1 MKQRFLPHGAFRA
14 LFSGVLITGLLA
26 GCLSSKP
33 RIKPVPAPPPVT
45 LKSTAPAIV
54 TPPPAPAPVARPTPP
69 APPARAPARAEPDHF
84 PVVNVPGKMHVA
96 ATPKPAAKPAP
107 AAAVAPVIPAPD
119 RPTTPSGK
127 PGSGSDPAP
136 VAGPTAPVVSPDA
149 TPSNTYRLRPG
160 DQVVIS
166 IKGAQNQSVEDVVDE
181 AGMITLIYLGEF
193 KVDGLTASEVER
205 KVRDAYINGG
215 IFKELYVTAFIPARR
230 YTMSG
235 DVKSP
240 GPFPING
247 RMTLL
252 QAIPTAGGFTEFAN
266 KKEILIT
273 RKGVTTKA
281 NYLDIQRNP
290 AKDIEIEPDD
300 VVFVP
305 RDSFG
310 LFNSP

>member
-1 MKQRFLPHGAFRA
+1 MAAPK
-14 LFSGVLITGLLA
+14 
-26 GCLSSKP
+26 
-33 RIKPVPAPPPVT
+33 PAP
-45 LKSTAPAIV
+45 K
-54 TPPPAPAPVARPTPP
+54 PAPVAS
-69 APPARAPARAEPDHF
+69 AA
-84 PVVNVPGKMHVA
+84 PVV
-96 ATPKPAAKPAP
+96 
-107 AAAVAPVIPAPD
+107 PAPD
-119 RPTTPSGK
+119 RPTRPDAK
-127 PGSGSDPAP
+127 PGSGADPAP
-136 VAGPTAPVVSPDA
+136 VAASTAPVSPDA
-149 TPSNTYRLRPG
+149 TSSNTYRLRPG

-166 IKGAQNQSVEDVVDE
+166 IKGAQNQNIEDVVDE

-205 KVRDAYINGG
+205 KVRDAYIKGE
-215 IFKELYVTAFIPARR
+215 IFKEIYVTAFIPTRR
-230 YTMSG
+230 YTIGG

-247 RMTLL
+247 RITLL

-281 NYLDIQRNP
+281 NYIDIQRNP
-290 AKDIEIEPDD
+290 EKDIEIEPDD
-300 VVFVP
+300 MVFVP

>member
-1 MKQRFLPHGAFRA
+1 MKQRFLSHGAFRA
-14 LFSGVLITGLLA
+14 LLSGALITGLLS

-45 LKSTAPAIV
+45 IKPAAPPAV
-54 TPPPAPAPVARPTPP
+54 TPPTA
-69 APPARAPARAEPDHF
+69 
-84 PVVNVPGKMHVA
+84 
-96 ATPKPAAKPAP
+96 PAAKPAP
-107 AAAVAPVIPAPD
+107 APRALARPEQDHFPAVNVPGKVHVVAAPKPAPRPAPVVASVPVVPAPD
-119 RPTTPSGK
+119 RPTSPVAK
-127 PGSGSDPAP
+127 PGPGGDPAP
-136 VAGPTAPVVSPDA
+136 VAAPTAPVSPDA
-149 TPSNTYRLRPG
+149 TSSNTYRLRPG

-166 IKGAQNQSVEDVVDE
+166 LKGAQNQSIEDVVDE
-181 AGMITLIYLGEF
+181 TGMITLIYLGEF
-193 KVDGLTASEVER
+193 KVDGLTASDVER
-205 KVRDAYINGG
+205 KVRDAYVNGG
-215 IFKELYVTAFIPARR
+215 IFKEIYVTAFIPTRR
-230 YTMSG
+230 YTIGG

>member
-1 MKQRFLPHGAFRA
+1 MKKSLLPHTAFRA
-14 LFSGVLITGLLA
+14 LLAGALITGLLS

-45 LKSTAPAIV
+45 IKAPVAPVV
-54 TPPPAPAPVARPTPP
+54 TPPPPPAPVAKPAPTARVPARPEPEHFPAVNIPGKIHVVAAPAPV
-69 APPARAPARAEPDHF
+69 
-84 PVVNVPGKMHVA
+84 
-96 ATPKPAAKPAP
+96 PKPAPVIAPAP
-107 AAAVAPVIPAPD
+107 VVPAPD
-119 RPTTPSGK
+119 RPSTPVAK
-127 PGSGSDPAP
+127 PGTGADPAP
-136 VAGPTAPVVSPDA
+136 VAGVTASVSPDA
-149 TPSNTYRLRPG
+149 TSSNTYRLRPG

-166 IKGAQNQSVEDVVDE
+166 LKGAQNQSIEDVVDE
-181 AGMITLIYLGEF
+181 TGMITLIYLGEF

-215 IFKELYVTAFIPARR
+215 IFKEIYVTAFIPTRR
-230 YTMSG
+230 YTIGG

-247 RMTLL
+247 RITLL

-266 KKEILIT
+266 KKEILIL

-281 NYLDIQRNP
+281 NYVDIQRNP
-290 AKDIEIEPDD
+290 EKDIEIEPDD
-300 VVFVP
+300 MITVP

>member
-1 MKQRFLPHGAFRA
+1 MKKRLLPHAAFRA
-14 LFSGVLITGLLA
+14 LLSGALITGLLS

-33 RIKPVPAPPPVT
+33 RIKPVPPPAPVSIKPVVPV
-45 LKSTAPAIV
+45 AA
-54 TPPPAPAPVARPTPP
+54 TPPPAPAP
-69 APPARAPARAEPDHF
+69 AP
-84 PVVNVPGKMHVA
+84 V
-96 ATPKPAAKPAP
+96 AKPAP
-107 AAAVAPVIPAPD
+107 AARAPARVEQDHFPAVNIPGKVHVVAAPTPKPAPVANTRPGIPAPD
-119 RPTTPSGK
+119 RPTQPTGK
-127 PGSGSDPAP
+127 PGPGADPAP
-136 VAGPTAPVVSPDA
+136 VAAPSAPVVSPDA
-149 TPSNTYRLRPG
+149 TSSNTYRLRPG

-166 IKGAQNQSVEDVVDE
+166 IKGAQNQSIEDVVDE
-181 AGMITLIYLGEF
+181 TGMITLIYLGEF

-215 IFKELYVTAFIPARR
+215 IFKELYVTAFIPTRR
-230 YTMSG
+230 YTIGG

-247 RMTLL
+247 RITLL

>member
-1 MKQRFLPHGAFRA
+1 MKPRFLSHAAFRV
-14 LFSGVLITGLLA
+14 LLSGALITGLLS

-33 RIKPVPAPPPVT
+33 RIKPVPPPPPVT
-45 LKSTAPAIV
+45 LKPATPATA
-54 TPPPAPAPVARPTPP
+54 TPPPAAAPVARP
-69 APPARAPARAEPDHF
+69 APTARALARPEQDHF
-84 PVVNVPGKMHVA
+84 PAVNIPGKVHVVTA
-96 ATPKPAAKPAP
+96 PKPAPKPVPIAS
-107 AAAVAPVIPAPD
+107 AAPVVPAPD
-119 RPTTPSGK
+119 RPTNPAARPASGAE
-127 PGSGSDPAP
+127 SSP
-136 VAGPTAPVVSPDA
+136 VAPAVSPDA
-149 TPSNTYRLRPG
+149 TSSNTYRLRPG

-166 IKGAQNQSVEDVVDE
+166 IKGAQNQNIEDVVDE

-215 IFKELYVTAFIPARR
+215 IFKELYVTAFIPTRR

-281 NYLDIQRNP
+281 NYLEIQRNP

-305 RDSFG
+305 RDVFG